1 MSTSERPE
9 SHAWRSRERPLRLER
24 RLEFSDY
31 ETTRVFL
38 ERSEALSEATGI
50 YPNLSFGRTYVNLTL
65 FADEAGGE
73 ITPEL
78 KRFADQ
84 IDALASRQP
93 EEPE

>member
-1 MSTSERPE
+1 
-9 SHAWRSRERPLRLER
+9 LRLER

-78 KRFADQ
+78 KRFADK

-93 EEPE
+93 EDPE